1 MPRFQVLRMY
11 SEKKITKFNQGKIL
25 NKMHQDGD
33 ISDMVHGWAKSG
45 ICAALTANWLKK
57 ERRYRKGTN
66 DKLMQ
71 KALGEH
77 FSYKIHHSRDDLLSD
92 VGLGSYAAY
101 LPNLPPGADLNRHMA
116 SWMRNDTRPDRGV
129 YISYNVTGPVSGGH
143 AVGARQ
149 HGANLDFFDPN
160 CGWYKILPG
169 QEDDFFRV
177 YEIAYG
183 DLGFVLSNVVL
194 EPVN

>member
-1 MPRFQVLRMY
+1 MY
-11 SEKKITKFNQGKIL
+11 SESKVTKFNQGKSL
-25 NKMHQDGD
+25 NKMLEDGE
-33 ISDMVHGWAKSG
+33 ISDMVHNWAKSG

-57 ERRYRKGTN
+57 ERRYRNGAN

-77 FSYKIHHSRDDLLSD
+77 YAYKKIHAGSREELFSD
-92 VGLGSYAAY
+92 VKLKDTSDVFLPI
-101 LPNLPPGADLNRHMA
+101 LPNDADLGRRIG

-129 YISYNVTGPVSGGH
+129 YIAYNVTGRISGGH

-169 QEDDFFRV
+169 LEEDFFRV
-177 YEIAYG
+177 YEIAYK
-183 DLGFVLSNVVL
+183 DLGVILSNFEL
-194 EPVN
+194 HPVD